1 MGVLSNVKDNGE
13 PYRHWCVTEVKP
25 NGMGARVGIQ
35 QYDFIIQ
42 IHYVKISINDDIIS
56 VISRIRT
63 ELDIYT
69 MLLLSKKSPYDL
81 DDDFENIVLN
91 SNAEEDKSIEIE

>member
-1 MGVLSNVKDNGE
+1 MG
-13 PYRHWCVTEVKP
+13 TEVKP

-69 MLLLSKKSPYDL
+69 MLLLSKKSSYDL

-91 SNAEEDKSIEIE
+91 SNAEEDKSIEIEVKREEEYEVETDVEEE